1 MCPPED
7 HTQVRGKGYGSNN
20 RMDKSKITAGTGLSS
35 QQRLLEEMAH
45 VKNEQMLTA
54 EQKNNCD
61 WHEINKLG

>member
-45 VKNEQMLTA
+45 VKNE
-54 EQKNNCD
+54 
-61 WHEINKLG
+61 